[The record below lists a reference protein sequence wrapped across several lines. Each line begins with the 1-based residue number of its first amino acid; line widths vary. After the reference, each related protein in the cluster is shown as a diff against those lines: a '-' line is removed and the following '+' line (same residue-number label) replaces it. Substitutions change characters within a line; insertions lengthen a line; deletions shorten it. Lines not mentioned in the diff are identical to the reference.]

1 MSSRRKKKGPAR
13 RSAAPGSPAGPS
25 AGPDTAPAP
34 EALDPA
40 SPAPEAP
47 AAEPTDVAAPRPDA
61 AAGALP
67 ARPTDAAIR
76 RPPRPRRWLPWTL
89 AALAYAG
96 FVVSAYLTIVHFRG
110 YVSPCYV
117 VQGCETVQT
126 SEYSVIL
133 GVPVAL
139 AGAVYFGLLFYLTV
153 GLLRGSALW
162 LVRAFKVLSFLG
174 ALAIIPLFL
183 LQAIVLKAFC
193 SYCLATE
200 VLMLAIWI
208 LSFLLAAAPAR
219 SGEPLEAASR

>member
-1 MSSRRKKKGPAR
+1 VSSRRKKKSAPAR
-13 RSAAPGSPAGPS
+13 RA
-25 AGPDTAPAP
+25 
-34 EALDPA
+34 PA
-40 SPAPEAP
+40 SPAGSRAP
-47 AAEPTDVAAPRPDA
+47 VETEA
-61 AAGALP
+61 AATAEAHRAAGTTADEP
-67 ARPTDAAIR
+67 ASRTRD
-76 RPPRPRRWLPWTL
+76 PRPRRWLPWTL

-126 SEYSVIL
+126 SKYSVIL

-139 AGAVYFGLLFYLTV
+139 AGAVYFGLLFYFTV
-153 GLLRGSALW
+153 GLLHSSALW

-174 ALAIIPLFL
+174 ALAVIPLFL

-200 VLMLAIWI
+200 VLMLAIWV
-208 LSFLLAAAPAR
+208 LGFLLAGPEPERSDAAAER
-219 SGEPLEAASR
+219 SGEPLEAGATSD

>member
-1 MSSRRKKKGPAR
+1 VSGRRKKKPAQAGR
-13 RSAAPGSPAGPS
+13 RARSS
-25 AGPDTAPAP
+25 AGAPAP
-34 EALDPA
+34 APTGATASAPVAGPA
-40 SPAPEAP
+40 AAP
-47 AAEPTDVAAPRPDA
+47 ARSVSS
-61 AAGALP
+61 
-67 ARPTDAAIR
+67 ARG
-76 RPPRPRRWLPWTL
+76 RRWLPWTL

-96 FVVSAYLTIVHFRG
+96 FVVSTYLTIVHYRG

-126 SEYSVIL
+126 SKYSVVL

-139 AGAVYFGLLFYLTV
+139 AGAVFFGLLFYLSV
-153 GLLRGSALW
+153 GLLKDRGRL
-162 LVRAFKVLSFLG
+162 LVLAFKVLAFLG

-208 LSFLLAAAPAR
+208 LSFLLVAPGR
-219 SGEPLEAASR
+219 SGEPLDAGSAAE